1 MDMRQ
6 FKMFLLV
13 GIVSLFATYAN
24 ADGVNIAPIITY
36 LLSDTA
42 TATPKEIAIDK
53 ISAYADD
60 QENPE
65 PTVQDYADAD
75 VTGVTIG
82 NIGDV
87 NSNIADKTASEVDTT
102 EEIQAVVDSVLNAVS
117 FENDVMPIFV
127 DADKGDCKSC
137 HSTTTNK
144 RTFKVGDT
152 AYTYDNIT
160 SNDLI
165 VPGDPD
171 SSSIFIKGN
180 GGENHKGK
188 DKLSDENSQIVR
200 DWIEQ
205 GGEEN

>member
-1 MDMRQ
+1 MRQ

-75 VTGVTIG
+75 VTGVTDD
-82 NIGDV
+82 NLDDV
-87 NSNIADKTASEVDTT
+87 NSNIAAKMASEVDTT

-117 FENDVMPIFV
+117 FENDVMPIFE
-127 DADKGDCKSC
+127 GNCQSC
-137 HSTTTNK
+137 HGTTSK
-144 RTFKVGDT
+144 RTFKVGDA
-152 AYTYDNIT
+152 AYTYDNI
-160 SNDLI
+160 SNNSLI
-165 VPGDPD
+165 NTESPD
-171 SSSIFIKGN
+171 DSLILIKGN
-180 GGENHKGK
+180 GGDGHKGE
-188 DKLSDENSQIVR
+188 DALTDENSQIVR

-205 GGEEN
+205 GGENN